1 VSPAVQSTVRV
12 LVVDDHEGFR
22 TGLATLLAEHGFEAA
37 DVASGEAALSRLRSF
52 PADVV
57 VMDLNMPAMSG
68 IEATRRVIEQSPE
81 VAVLVLTGAGDEE
94 SVLGAVRA
102 GASGYLLKDAE
113 LHVIVAGIRAA
124 AAGESA
130 ISPQVASALL
140 FRLREARPPASP
152 GPATAP
158 ALSSR
163 ERAILTLLSRGCDN
177 AEIGRRLYLSPSTVK
192 GQVSALLRKL
202 GVENR
207 VQAAVYAL
215 RHGLVDPE
223 DRSQSR

>member
-1 VSPAVQSTVRV
+1 VPPAGEKRVRV

-22 TGLATLLAEHGFEAA
+22 TGLAMLLEEHGLEAA
-37 DVASGEAALSRLRSF
+37 EVASGEAALNRLRSF

-57 VMDLNMPAMSG
+57 VMDLNMPGMSG
-68 IEATRRVIEQSPE
+68 IEATRRVLEQSPDR
-81 VAVLVLTGAGDEE
+81 AVLVLTGAGDEE

-130 ISPQVASALL
+130 VSPQVASALL
-140 FRLREARPPASP
+140 VRLREARPPAPP
-152 GPATAP
+152 GSATAP
-158 ALSSR
+158 ALSAR
-163 ERAILTLLSRGCDN
+163 EHAILTLLSRGCDN
-177 AEIGRRLYLSPSTVK
+177 AEIGERLYLSPSTVK
-192 GQVSALLRKL
+192 GQVSALLGKL

-207 VQAAVYAL
+207 VQAAVYAI
-215 RHGLVDPE
+215 RHGLVEAE
-223 DRSQSR
+223 DRPRSR

>member
-1 VSPAVQSTVRV
+1 MSPAGESKVRV

-22 TGLATLLAEHGFEAA
+22 TGLAMLLAEHGFEAVEA
-37 DVASGEAALSRLRSF
+37 PSGEAALSRLRSVR
-52 PADVV
+52 ADVV
-57 VMDLNMPAMSG
+57 VMDLNMPGMSG
-68 IEATRRVIEQSPE
+68 IEATRRVLEQTPD

-140 FRLREARPPASP
+140 FRLREARLPAAP
-152 GPATAP
+152 GPSTTP

-192 GQVSALLRKL
+192 AQVSALLRKL
-202 GVENR
+202 DVENR
-207 VQAAVYAL
+207 VQAAVYAI
-215 RHGLVDPE
+215 RHGLVEAE
-223 DRSQSR
+223 DRSKSS

>member
-1 VSPAVQSTVRV
+1 MSPAGESKVRV

-22 TGLATLLAEHGFEAA
+22 TGLARLLAEHGFEAVEA
-37 DVASGEAALSRLRSF
+37 PSGEAALSRLRSVR
-52 PADVV
+52 ADVV
-57 VMDLNMPAMSG
+57 VMDLNMPGMSG
-68 IEATRRVIEQSPE
+68 IEATRRVLEQTPD

-140 FRLREARPPASP
+140 FRLREARLPAAP
-152 GPATAP
+152 GPSTTP

-192 GQVSALLRKL
+192 AQVSALLRKL
-202 GVENR
+202 DVENR
-207 VQAAVYAL
+207 VQAAVYAI
-215 RHGLVDPE
+215 RHGLVEAE
-223 DRSQSR
+223 DRSKSS